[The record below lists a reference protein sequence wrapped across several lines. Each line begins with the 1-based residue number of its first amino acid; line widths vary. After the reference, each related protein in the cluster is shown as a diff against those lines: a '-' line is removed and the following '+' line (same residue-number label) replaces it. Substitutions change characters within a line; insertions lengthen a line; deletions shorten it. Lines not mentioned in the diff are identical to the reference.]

1 MKNEI
6 RESICAGMYIYNS
19 LKNCIVK
26 IQGKVVSLEEKKYLS
41 LYLGLLNTN
50 NFISKSLQNTNLK
63 LNTTL
68 NLKKLK
74 NEQYIQIYNEY
85 FKDILYNMDFNSF
98 DEFFNYLVDKT
109 VVKRLNIEYDFDPN
123 EFIDKSN
130 KRLIKK

>member
-63 LNTTL
+63 LNNIL

-74 NEQYIQIYNEY
+74 NEEYIKIYNEY

>member
-6 RESICAGMYIYNS
+6 RESICAGMYIYNT
-19 LKNCIVK
+19 LKNCIIK
-26 IQGKVVSLEEKKYLS
+26 IQGKVVSLEDKKYLS

-63 LNTTL
+63 LNTAL

-98 DEFFNYLVDKT
+98 DEFFNYLLDKT